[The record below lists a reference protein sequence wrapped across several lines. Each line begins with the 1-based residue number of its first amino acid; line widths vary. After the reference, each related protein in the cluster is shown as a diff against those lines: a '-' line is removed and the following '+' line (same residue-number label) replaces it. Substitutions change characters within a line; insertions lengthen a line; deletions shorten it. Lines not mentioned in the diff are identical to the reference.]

1 MRSSRTCSRW
11 DSRGRAAEGGTV
23 SLRIDFDFLSGLV
36 TVVWFLAFIGL
47 CLWAWSRRRHADYAA
62 AARMPLDETA
72 DGCAT
77 DRDGS
82 R

>member
-1 MRSSRTCSRW
+1 
-11 DSRGRAAEGGTV
+11 V
-23 SLRIDFDFLSGLV
+23 SLHVDFEFLSGLV

-72 DGCAT
+72 DGRAT
-77 DRDGS
+77 DHEGS

>member
-1 MRSSRTCSRW
+1 M
-11 DSRGRAAEGGTV
+11 
-23 SLRIDFDFLSGLV
+23 SLHVDFDFLSGLV

-47 CLWAWSRRRHADYAA
+47 CLWAWSRRRQADYSA

-77 DRDGS
+77 DHDGS